1 MYNLLQCSDNYS
13 MTSGSMLIIIQVNLL
28 LHLDNTDIDTE
39 DLDIVIPMCNLLEY
53 SDSYSMTSGSMWNY
67 YRDEVIS
74 SEVSKRFLEIT

>member
-1 MYNLLQCSDNYS
+1 

-53 SDSYSMTSGSMWNY
+53 SDNCSMTSGSM
-67 YRDEVIS
+67 
-74 SEVSKRFLEIT
+74 

>member
-53 SDSYSMTSGSMWNY
+53 SDNCSMTSGSM
-67 YRDEVIS
+67 
-74 SEVSKRFLEIT
+74 